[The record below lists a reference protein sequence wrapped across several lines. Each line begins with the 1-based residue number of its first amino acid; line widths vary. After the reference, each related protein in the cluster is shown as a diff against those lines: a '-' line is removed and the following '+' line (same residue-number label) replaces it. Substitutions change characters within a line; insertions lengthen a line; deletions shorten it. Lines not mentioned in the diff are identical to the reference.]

1 MAKKKI
7 ETGLFTDQR
16 GRITCREHAPIEGT
30 DTWTM
35 DKWKPMRAAEAAR
48 FEKEIGRA
56 PACETCAAETSCVE
70 VQPHADA
77 AGGPPTATQTA
88 AAEAMSPDAPTP
100 NAKPRKPKK
109 AKAKATS
116 DATLEQ
122 ACEGYLRHLE
132 ESGKSQGT
140 LFSYKL
146 ELVVAMEELGAKT
159 PLSEIT
165 VDHVVR
171 FFGSDRVMR
180 TKTGV
185 EKAPP
190 TYLKTR
196 RVLRQA
202 LVWAAE
208 AGMVAKAPLPEDAA
222 TY

>member
-16 GRITCREHAPIEGT
+16 GRITCKEHAPLEGS

-35 DKWKPMRAAEAAR
+35 DQWKPMKASDAAR

-56 PACETCAAETSCVE
+56 PACETCAADAGWIK
-70 VQPHADA
+70 VQP
-77 AGGPPTATQTA
+77 PA
-88 AAEAMSPDAPTP
+88 AAQTPASGPTLSDAPAP
-100 NAKPRKPKK
+100 DAKPRKPKK
-109 AKAKATS
+109 PKG
-116 DATLEQ
+116 DATFEQ
-122 ACEGYLRHLE
+122 VCEGHLKSLE
-132 ESGKSQGT
+132 AVGKSQGT
-140 LFSYKL
+140 LFSYRL

-165 VDHVVR
+165 SERVVL
-171 FFGSDRVMR
+171 FFGSDRVMKTR
-180 TKTGV
+180 TGV

-190 TYLKTR
+190 KYLKMR

-202 LVWAAE
+202 LVWAAK
-208 AGMVAKAPLPEDAA
+208 AGLIEKAPLPEDAA

>member
-7 ETGLFTDQR
+7 ETGLYTDQR
-16 GRITCREHAPIEGT
+16 GRVTCKEHAPLEGS
-30 DTWTM
+30 DTWVC
-35 DKWKPMRAAEAAR
+35 DQWKPMKPSDAAR

-56 PACETCAAETSCVE
+56 PACETCALDAGWVE
-70 VQPHADA
+70 VKA
-77 AGGPPTATQTA
+77 
-88 AAEAMSPDAPTP
+88 PDATGTPDADPTP
-100 NAKPRKPKK
+100 TEAPAPETKPRKSKK
-109 AKAKATS
+109 AKPTG

-122 ACEGYLRHLE
+122 ACAGYLANLE
-132 ESGKSQGT
+132 AIGKSQGT

-146 ELVVAMEELGAKT
+146 ELVVAMDELGAKT
-159 PLSEIT
+159 PLAEIT
-165 VDHVVR
+165 SDRVIA

-180 TKTGV
+180 TRTGV

-208 AGMVAKAPLPEDAA
+208 AGLIEKAPLPEDAA